1 MLRRFI
7 VPCGCLSLVALMLST
22 GCNANLKGQ
31 IDTLEQDRSNLQAQ
45 LNDAMR
51 RRQEA
56 EAALSDRDKQIAQ
69 LTRDNQDLQGRLSS
83 KPEPETK
90 TVVEPGWQPVKGGVM
105 IAIDDTVLFQSG
117 RAVLRDEAKRTLDK
131 IASTLNGT
139 YAGKDI
145 LVVGHTDDQPIAKS
159 GWKDNYE
166 LSCQRSLAVVRYL
179 ASRSVDAQRLVAS
192 GCGEHRPVL
201 SNTNAANRQANRRV
215 EIFAMDVKLGK
226 K

>member
-1 MLRRFI
+1 MLRRFVI
-7 VPCGCLSLVALMLST
+7 TCGCLALVVLTLST

-31 IDTLEQDRSNLQAQ
+31 IDTLEQDRANLQAQ
-45 LNDAMR
+45 LNDAIR

-56 EAALSDRDKQIAQ
+56 EAALAERDRQIAQ
-69 LTRDNQDLQGRLSS
+69 LARDNQELQNQLAS
-83 KPEPETK
+83 KPEPQEK
-90 TVVEPGWQPVKGGVM
+90 PVVEPGWQPVRGGVM
-105 IAIDDTVLFQSG
+105 IAIDDSVLFQSG
-117 RAVLRDEAKRTLDK
+117 RAVLRDEAKRRLDK

-179 ASRSVDAQRLVAS
+179 ASRGVDPQRLVAS
-192 GCGEHRPVL
+192 GCGEYRPVVA
-201 SNTNAANRQANRRV
+201 NTNAATRQTNRRV
-215 EIFAMDVKLGK
+215 EIYAMDVKLGK